1 MDGFLK
7 ASTQNWERLGKEG
20 EDACTGEVRGL
31 GGGGVRKDAA
41 WGEHRGVPGCGRCEE
56 EGDEGVVS
64 RYFIFFFSTRS

>member
-1 MDGFLK
+1 MLVR
-7 ASTQNWERLGKEG
+7 ERYG
-20 EDACTGEVRGL
+20 DW
-31 GGGGVRKDAA
+31 GGGVRKDAA